1 MVLMGKSVKHSRP
14 LTNGDTS
21 NTNPLLE
28 NLKPH
33 DKLHTTTNMERSRR
47 AASNS
52 LGHNI
57 PRHMEITV
65 QLAGL
70 LLQFGDIA
78 NILEFGFGQ
87 IIVSSFA
94 TKPAKNIA
102 SFVFATDFDK
112 PTGRLREEP
121 DNDEEEDQWN
131 NLEGDGESPDEWTVA
146 TARIRASTVFD

>member
-1 MVLMGKSVKHSRP
+1 MKHSTP

-33 DKLHTTTNMERSRR
+33 DQLHTTTNMERSRR

-57 PRHMEITV
+57 PRHVEITI
-65 QLAGL
+65 QLAAL

-78 NILEFGFGQ
+78 DILELGFGQ

-94 TKPAKNIA
+94 TKSAKNIA
-102 SFVFATDFDK
+102 SFVFATDFDE
-112 PTGRLREEP
+112 PTRRLGEEP
-121 DNDEEEDQWN
+121 DNDEEEDQWK
-131 NLEGDGESPDEWTVA
+131 NLEGDGETPDEWTVA
-146 TARIRASTVFD
+146 AARVRASTVFD

>member
-1 MVLMGKSVKHSRP
+1 MKHSRP
-14 LTNGDTS
+14 LTNGNTS
-21 NTNPLLE
+21 NTDPLLE

-33 DKLHTTTNMERSRR
+33 DKLHTTTNMELSRR

-52 LGHNI
+52 LGHDI
-57 PRHMEITV
+57 PRHVEITV

-78 NILEFGFGQ
+78 NILELGFGQ
-87 IIVSSFA
+87 IVVSSFA
-94 TKPAKNIA
+94 TKPAKNIT

-121 DNDEEEDQWN
+121 DNDEEEYQWKD
-131 NLEGDGESPDEWTVA
+131 LKGDGETPDEWAVA
-146 TARIRASTVFD
+146 TARVRASTVLD

>member
-1 MVLMGKSVKHSRP
+1 MKHSRP
-14 LTNGDTS
+14 LTNGHTS

-33 DKLHTTTNMERSRR
+33 DQLHTTTNMERSRR

-57 PRHMEITV
+57 PRHVEITV

-78 NILEFGFGQ
+78 NILELGFGQ
-87 IIVSSFA
+87 IVVSSFA

-102 SFVFATDFDK
+102 SFVFAPNLDK
-112 PTGRLREEP
+112 PTGRLGEEP
-121 DNDEEEDQWN
+121 DNDEEKDQWK
-131 NLEGDGESPDEWTVA
+131 NLEGDRETPDEWTVA

>member
-1 MVLMGKSVKHSRP
+1 MKHSRT

-33 DKLHTTTNMERSRR
+33 DQLHTTTNMERSRR

-57 PRHMEITV
+57 PRHVEVTV
-65 QLAGL
+65 QLASL

-78 NILEFGFGQ
+78 NILELGFSQ

-94 TKPAKNIA
+94 AKSAKNVA
-102 SFVFATDFDK
+102 SFIFAPDFNK

-131 NLEGDGESPDEWTVA
+131 DLEGDGETPDEWTVA
-146 TARIRASTVFD
+146 TARIRASTVFH